1 MIWTENLRNTNKNDL
16 SDRRTAATGA
26 MTARLQAFQAARKAA
41 EPNLEARQK
50 ERVALEES
58 RDARQALR
66 DQAKREEQA
75 RQEDELRER
84 EAATAAA
91 ATAVADLRD
100 KADNSRVARV
110 IEDEA
115 ARKADRDR
123 RYADRKARKA

>member
-1 MIWTENLRNTNKNDL
+1 MIRNKDLKHTNKNDL
-16 SDRRTAATGA
+16 SDRRSAATDA
-26 MTARLQAFQAARKAA
+26 KSARLQAFQAAQKAA
-41 EPNLEARQK
+41 EPNVEARQK
-50 ERVALEES
+50 ERVALVAA

-66 DQAKREEQA
+66 DQAKLDEQT
-75 RQEDELRER
+75 RQENELREH

-91 ATAVADLRD
+91 ATAVADMRND
-100 KADNSRVARV
+100 ADNSRVARV